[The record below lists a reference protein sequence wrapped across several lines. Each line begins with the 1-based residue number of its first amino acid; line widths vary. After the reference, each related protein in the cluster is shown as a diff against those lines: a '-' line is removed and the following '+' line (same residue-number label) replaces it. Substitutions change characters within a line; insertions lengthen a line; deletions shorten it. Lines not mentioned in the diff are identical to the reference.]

1 MLMPSIFGE
10 NLFDDFFDYPFVK
23 NEAES
28 NGLMKTDVKDT
39 EHGYEITMNLPGVKK
54 GRCKGSI
61 EGWLSDNQCY
71 FRFQEGREK

>member
-39 EHGYEITMNLPGVKK
+39 EHGYEITMNLPGAETLTVHAFYVYIADAAF
-54 GRCKGSI
+54 G
-61 EGWLSDNQCY
+61 
-71 FRFQEGREK
+71 